1 VRCLFVHLGRNAV
14 IRSNAVI
21 AIIDWDT
28 LWASDIN
35 QSYLERVKKNQ
46 RIQDISDGQP
56 HSVVI
61 TADAVYLST
70 VSSATLKRR
79 AENPHYLAWE

>member
-1 VRCLFVHLGRNAV
+1 MRCLFVHLGKNAV

-46 RIQDISDGQP
+46 RIQDI
-56 HSVVI
+56 
-61 TADAVYLST
+61 
-70 VSSATLKRR
+70 
-79 AENPHYLAWE
+79 